1 MQKFVKKRSIAQ
13 GFANAFAGLNWAFK
27 SQINFKIHIF
37 AVILVLVISLF
48 FSISYLEWLVV
59 ITVIFTVLAL
69 ELLNTSIE
77 QTTDAVTQDFN
88 PIIKKAKDTSAAA
101 VLIYSI
107 YAVLVGLLIFGPKIL
122 NNLNL

>member
-1 MQKFVKKRSIAQ
+1 MEKFVKKRNVIQ
-13 GFANAFAGLNWAFK
+13 GFANAFSGLNWAFK
-27 SQINFKIHIF
+27 SQINFKIHIL
-37 AVILVLVISLF
+37 AVIFVLLISFL
-48 FSISYLEWLVV
+48 FSINYQEWLIV

-77 QTTDAVTQDFN
+77 QTTDAVTENFN

-107 YAVLVGLLIFGPKIL
+107 YAILVAVLIFGPKIL